1 MSKNFPSKQGKLQEI
16 EGDSG
21 KRPGGMSEHST
32 RRGLLVVEDGWN
44 VEFMLGEKRG
54 RAQDGRQFRLSPRS

>member
-1 MSKNFPSKQGKLQEI
+1 MQEI

-21 KRPGGMSEHST
+21 KRSGGISEHST

-44 VEFMLGEKRG
+44 VEFMLGEKKG
-54 RAQDGRQFRLSPRS
+54 RAQDARQFGVSPRS